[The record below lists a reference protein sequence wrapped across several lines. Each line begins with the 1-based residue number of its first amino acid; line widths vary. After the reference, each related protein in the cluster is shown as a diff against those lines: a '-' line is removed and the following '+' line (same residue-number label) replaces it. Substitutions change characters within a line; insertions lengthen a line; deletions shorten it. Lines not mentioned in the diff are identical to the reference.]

1 MRFCIKGRP
10 CGKTIRQGRCFW
22 MNPYLIAFS
31 VYALLITP
39 VTLHAS
45 VRLGTQVRYRLRV
58 QAAGLP
64 FMRRTYGEERE
75 KERTVREEDVTRTLS
90 EPWIWPVLRAVGVRG
105 LLRLARVLRLESVYF
120 HVRVSFDDAAATA
133 MCYAT
138 LETLLRALAC
148 LGALPRSV
156 EGRVEMDF
164 QARGT
169 EVFTSGII
177 SARLGSLGI
186 AAIRL
191 GAALV
196 KSRARQ
202 NRTEEETYAAASH

>member
-1 MRFCIKGRP
+1 
-10 CGKTIRQGRCFW
+10 

-75 KERTVREEDVTRTLS
+75 KEDVTRTLS

-133 MCYAT
+133 MCYAA